1 MEYKALCV
9 LVLVF
14 ALALGTWAQD
24 QTVTCTIAPRERQ
37 NCGYP
42 GVTPSEC
49 KSKGCCFDDTVPR
62 VPWCFQPALVNTPE
76 DEECP
81 F

>member
-1 MEYKALCV
+1 KATMEYKALCV

-24 QTVTCTIAPRERQ
+24 QT
-37 NCGYP
+37 
-42 GVTPSEC
+42 EC
-49 KSKGCCFDDTVPR
+49 KSKVCCFDDTVPR
-62 VPWCFQPALVNTPE
+62 VPWCLHPALVNTPE